1 MTAKTRQTQSFDVMV
16 LGAGIV
22 GVCTALHLRRLGLD
36 VALIDR
42 KHPGEEAS
50 FGNAG
55 IVQRNGF
62 VPHKVPARPLELLR
76 IALGQS
82 SAVSLDLA
90 TVVRMM
96 PWLRAFRK
104 AGSDRGAEIYSRV
117 VAPLRAFAIEE
128 HLELARTTN
137 ADRFY
142 RQGGWLHLFRSDAGY
157 RAGEAERQYARV
169 FGVAYDELGESD
181 LGALEPGLQTAGVRG
196 VHWRESVSVS
206 NPGAVVDA
214 FWRGFIREGGR
225 YFRGDA
231 LKLGRNRGAWR
242 IDCERCEAHAPQVV
256 VALGAWSGDLLTAL
270 GESYP
275 LAVKRGYHMHYRPRS
290 GASLSRPV
298 VDVENGFALTPTDNG
313 IRLTTGVELAPRD
326 APANPAVLKLAKR
339 RADELFPLGRTLK
352 EDVWMGSRPCLPDS
366 LPVVGA
372 SPATAGLWLNFGHAH
387 DGFTLGPITGRLLAQ
402 MIAGKTPFLDPAGLS
417 PARFAL

>member
-62 VPHKVPARPLELLR
+62 VPHRMPTRPLQLLG
-76 IALGQS
+76 IALGRS
-82 SAVSLDLA
+82 SAVSVDPV
-90 TVVRMM
+90 TVARLL
-96 PWLRAFRK
+96 PWLKAYHR
-104 AGSDRGAEIYSRV
+104 AGSERGAEAYSRII
-117 VAPLRAFAIEE
+117 APLRAFAVDE
-128 HLELARTTN
+128 HLDLARTTN

-142 RQGGWLHLFRSDAGY
+142 RQGGWLHLFRSETGY
-157 RAGEAERQYARV
+157 RDSEIERQYARV
-169 FGVAYDELGESD
+169 FGVAYDELTESD
-181 LGALEPGLQTAGVRG
+181 LGALEPGLQADGLKA
-196 VHWRESVSVS
+196 VHWLESCSVS

-214 FWRGFIREGGR
+214 YWRGFIREGGS

-231 LKLGRNRGAWR
+231 RKLGRQRGSWR
-242 IDCERCEAHAPQVV
+242 LDCERCDAFAPHAV
-256 VALGAWSGDLLTAL
+256 VAMGAWSVDLLGLL
-270 GESYP
+270 GETYP
-275 LAVKRGYHMHYRPRS
+275 LVVKRGYHMHYRPRT

-326 APANPAVLKLAKR
+326 APPNPAVLKLAKR
-339 RADELFPLGRTLK
+339 RAEDLFPLGRSLND
-352 EDVWMGSRPCLPDS
+352 EIWMGSRPCLPDS
-366 LPVVGA
+366 LPLVGA
-372 SPATAGLWLNFGHAH
+372 SPVTPGLWLNSGHGH
-387 DGFTLGPITGRLLAQ
+387 DGFTLGPVTGRLLAA
-402 MIAGKTPFLDPAGLS
+402 MIAGNRPFLDTAGLS
-417 PARFAL
+417 PARFAV

>member
-22 GVCTALHLRRLGLD
+22 GVCTALHLRRLGLN
-36 VALIDR
+36 VALVDR

-62 VPHKVPARPLELLR
+62 VPHKVPTRPLQLLG

-82 SAVSLDLA
+82 SAVSVDMA
-90 TVVRMM
+90 TVIRML
-96 PWLRAFRK
+96 PWLRQFHQ
-104 AGSDRGAEIYSRV
+104 AGSERGAEIYSRT
-117 VAPLRAFAIEE
+117 VAPLRAFAVEE

-142 RQGGWLHLFRSDAGY
+142 RQGGWLHLYRSQAGY
-157 RAGEAERQYARV
+157 RDSETERQYARV
-169 FGVAYDELGESD
+169 FGVAYDDLTGAELC
-181 LGALEPGLQTAGVRG
+181 ALEPGLQADGLRG
-196 VHWRESVSVS
+196 VHWLESCSVS

-214 FWRGFIREGGR
+214 FWRGFIREGGN
-225 YFRGDA
+225 YIRGDA
-231 LKLGRNRGAWR
+231 MGLARQRGSWQLA
-242 IDCERCEAHAPQVV
+242 CERCDAHAPHVV
-256 VALGAWSGDLLTAL
+256 VALGAWSGDLLQML
-270 GESYP
+270 GETYP
-275 LAVKRGYHMHYRPRS
+275 LAVKRGYHMHYRPRT

-326 APANPAVLKLAKR
+326 APPNPAVLKLARR
-339 RADELFPLGRTLK
+339 RAEDLLPLGRTLK
-352 EDVWMGSRPCLPDS
+352 DEVWMGSRPCLPDS
-366 LPVVGA
+366 LPVVGP
-372 SPATAGLWLNFGHAH
+372 SPVTPGLWLNFGHAH
-387 DGFTLGPITGRLLAQ
+387 DGFTLGPVTGRLLAS
-402 MIAGKTPFLDPAGLS
+402 MIADKSPFLDPSGLS
-417 PARFAL
+417 PARFMP